1 VMWYCIAGSNEVRYA
16 LRSSTVGWVM
26 IAFEQSLGELV
37 RSRRIVLGWTQDEL
51 AARAGMSGRTVR
63 EIELNRRTAHRRNAH
78 SLVAALGLSEQET
91 QFFGIA
97 SGQGKAAV
105 SLKTEPATPSIGFPT
120 SLTALINRDQETETV
135 ATMLARPSRR
145 LLTLTGPGGVGKTRL
160 AIRVAEDVR
169 SLFSDGVVFIGLG
182 SLRQASLVAPTMARA
197 LNVSE
202 AGNPL
207 SVRKALTRCLR
218 EKYLL
223 LVLDNFEHVLGA
235 AEVLTEVL
243 TECPDVKMLVTSR
256 EPLHLHGESEFPV
269 PPLTLP
275 PTNPTPE
282 KAALVRYGSVQLFV
296 DRAQAVKPDFELTD
310 ANAQDVALICNR
322 LDGLPL
328 AIELAA
334 GRTKLLPPATLLARL
349 NMRLSLLTGGAQDVP
364 ARLQTLES
372 AISWSYD
379 LLDPAQRALFCH
391 LAVFEGGC
399 TIEAAEEICRQ
410 PDDGDFAV
418 LERVGALVDKNLI
431 RQIEQADGT
440 PRLLM
445 LETIHEYGRTRLTM
459 SEEGKAVHSHHAHYY
474 LALVKGV
481 NRHIGSPD
489 QRLWLNRLEC
499 EHDNLRAALQWLA
512 ESSEPEVA
520 LELASALIKFWYRR
534 GYLSEGQHW
543 LETLLARGVG
553 GNALRAEALNGAAVL
568 AANQGNFRMAA
579 IWFGESLDLYVDF
592 GQFAKRMTG

>member
-1 VMWYCIAGSNEVRYA
+1 M
-16 LRSSTVGWVM
+16 M
-26 IAFEQSLGELV
+26 AFEQSFGELV

-51 AARAGMSGRTVR
+51 AVRAGMSGRTVR
-63 EIELNRRTAHRRNAH
+63 EIELNRRTSHRRNAR

-91 QFFGIA
+91 QLFGVA
-97 SGQGKAAV
+97 AGQGKAAV
-105 SLKTEPATPSIGFPT
+105 SLKTEPATSSIGLST
-120 SLTALINRDQETETV
+120 ALTALVNRDQETETI

-160 AIRVAEDVR
+160 AIRVAEDVH
-169 SLFSDGVVFIGLG
+169 SLFSDGVVFVGLG
-182 SLRQASLVAPTMARA
+182 SLRQASLVAPTIARA

-207 SVRKALTRCLR
+207 SVRRALTRCLR

-223 LVLDNFEHVLGA
+223 LVLDNFEHVLSA

-256 EPLHLHGESEFPV
+256 EPLHIQGESEFPV
-269 PPLTLP
+269 PPLMLP

-282 KAALVRYGSVQLFV
+282 KAALARYGSVQLFV

-310 ANAQDVALICNR
+310 ANARDVALICNR

-349 NMRLSLLTGGAQDVP
+349 NMRLPLLTGGAQDVP
-364 ARLQTLES
+364 ARLQTLEG

-379 LLDPAQRALFCH
+379 LLDSAQRALFCH

-445 LETIHEYGRTRLTM
+445 LETIHEYGRARLTM
-459 SEEGKAVHSHHAHYY
+459 SEDG
-474 LALVKGV
+474 
-481 NRHIGSPD
+481 
-489 QRLWLNRLEC
+489 
-499 EHDNLRAALQWLA
+499 
-512 ESSEPEVA
+512 
-520 LELASALIKFWYRR
+520 
-534 GYLSEGQHW
+534 
-543 LETLLARGVG
+543 
-553 GNALRAEALNGAAVL
+553 
-568 AANQGNFRMAA
+568 
-579 IWFGESLDLYVDF
+579 
-592 GQFAKRMTG
+592 